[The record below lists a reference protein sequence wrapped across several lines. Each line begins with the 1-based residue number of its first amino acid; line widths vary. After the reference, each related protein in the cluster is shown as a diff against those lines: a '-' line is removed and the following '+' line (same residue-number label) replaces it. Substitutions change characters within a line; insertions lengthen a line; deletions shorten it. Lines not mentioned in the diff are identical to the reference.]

1 MRLVFRDEVII
12 AMRIRH
18 INTYC
23 YLSTK
28 ISIKMLIAKGIYFLK
43 GVCYAQKNI
52 REIVAMGLGMDMS
65 RDELL
70 EDRAAFI
77 AGEIGGAVV
86 ELIIDGVVISRD
98 AIVDSLEAKRKAV
111 GNVIHKG
118 LLRDAAEF
126 VRKGQ

>member
-1 MRLVFRDEVII
+1 
-12 AMRIRH
+12 
-18 INTYC
+18 
-23 YLSTK
+23 
-28 ISIKMLIAKGIYFLK
+28 
-43 GVCYAQKNI
+43 
-52 REIVAMGLGMDMS
+52 MGLGMDMG

-70 EDRAAFI
+70 DDRAVFI
-77 AGEIGGAVV
+77 AGEIGGAVA
-86 ELIIDGVVISRD
+86 ELIIGGVVISLD

>member
-1 MRLVFRDEVII
+1 MVLYKQKVYFVVRVGAGSMFLGLLYGYK
-12 AMRIRH
+12 
-18 INTYC
+18 T
-23 YLSTK
+23 
-28 ISIKMLIAKGIYFLK
+28 IKE
-43 GVCYAQKNI
+43 GV
-52 REIVAMGLGMDMS
+52 VMGLGMDME

-98 AIVDSLEAKRKAV
+98 AIVDSLEAKRRAV

-118 LLRDAAEF
+118 VLRDAAAM
-126 VRKGQ
+126 VKKGQ

>member
-1 MRLVFRDEVII
+1 MVICSEKHQ
-12 AMRIRH
+12 RGH
-18 INTYC
+18 C
-23 YLSTK
+23 YG
-28 ISIKMLIAKGIYFLK
+28 AGNGY
-43 GVCYAQKNI
+43 G
-52 REIVAMGLGMDMS
+52 

-86 ELIIDGVVISRD
+86 ELIIAGVVISRD

>member
-1 MRLVFRDEVII
+1 
-12 AMRIRH
+12 
-18 INTYC
+18 
-23 YLSTK
+23 
-28 ISIKMLIAKGIYFLK
+28 MLK
-43 GVCYAQKNI
+43 KNI

-86 ELIIDGVVISRD
+86 ELIIDGVVIDRD
-98 AIVDSLEAKRKAV
+98 AIVDRLEAKRKTV

>member
-1 MRLVFRDEVII
+1 ME
-12 AMRIRH
+12 
-18 INTYC
+18 
-23 YLSTK
+23 
-28 ISIKMLIAKGIYFLK
+28 
-43 GVCYAQKNI
+43 
-52 REIVAMGLGMDMS
+52 

-86 ELIIDGVVISRD
+86 ELIIAGATIDRD
-98 AIVDSLEAKRKAV
+98 AIVERLEAKRRSV

-126 VRKGQ
+126 ARKGN

>member
-1 MRLVFRDEVII
+1 
-12 AMRIRH
+12 
-18 INTYC
+18 
-23 YLSTK
+23 
-28 ISIKMLIAKGIYFLK
+28 
-43 GVCYAQKNI
+43 
-52 REIVAMGLGMDMS
+52 MGLGMDME

-77 AGEIGGAVV
+77 AGEVGGAVAS
-86 ELIIDGVVISRD
+86 LIINGIVISRD
-98 AIVDSLEAKRKAV
+98 AIVDELEAKRRSV

>member
-1 MRLVFRDEVII
+1 
-12 AMRIRH
+12 
-18 INTYC
+18 
-23 YLSTK
+23 
-28 ISIKMLIAKGIYFLK
+28 
-43 GVCYAQKNI
+43 
-52 REIVAMGLGMDMS
+52 MGLGMDME

-86 ELIIDGVVISRD
+86 ELIIEGVVIDRD
-98 AIVDSLEAKRKAV
+98 SIVDKLEVKRRSV

-126 VRKGQ
+126 ARKGQ

>member
-1 MRLVFRDEVII
+1 
-12 AMRIRH
+12 
-18 INTYC
+18 
-23 YLSTK
+23 
-28 ISIKMLIAKGIYFLK
+28 MLLYKQKVYFVAKVDAGSMFLGLLYGYK
-43 GVCYAQKNI
+43 NLKEGV
-52 REIVAMGLGMDMS
+52 VMGLGMDME

-86 ELIIDGVVISRD
+86 ELIIGRVVINRD